1 MVWSSLKYQNPKTL
15 KLVLILYLSH
25 SLAMYPV
32 QFDNKG
38 KHWHLLYWH
47 LLLKSY
53 RHSWKKMS
61 EWIISKNCCK
71 NVFIMLPCVP
81 KKKSHFLVYYLW
93 HRIPKKIPLD
103 HHNYLHLHNSWN
115 RIQLEFRS
123 NLHRRNKKSKN
134 HYKQKY

>member
-25 SLAMYPV
+25 SLVMYPV

-53 RHSWKKMS
+53 RHSLKKMS
-61 EWIISKNCCK
+61 EWIISKICCK
-71 NVFIMLPCVP
+71 NVFIISYLVYQR
-81 KKKSHFLVYYLW
+81 KSHTFWFTTYGIVYRKKSHWTTTIISIYTIRGTEFTW
-93 HRIPKKIPLD
+93 NFGQIFTGTIKKKVKI
-103 HHNYLHLHNSWN
+103 
-115 RIQLEFRS
+115 
-123 NLHRRNKKSKN
+123 K
-134 HYKQKY
+134 